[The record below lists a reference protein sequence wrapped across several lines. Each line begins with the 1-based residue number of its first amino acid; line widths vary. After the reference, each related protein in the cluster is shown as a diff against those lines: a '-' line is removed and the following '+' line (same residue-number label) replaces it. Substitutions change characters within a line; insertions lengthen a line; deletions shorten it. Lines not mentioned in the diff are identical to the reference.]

1 MYKWLVLSG
10 EKHYLLVREMR
21 LIDRLAVRNCIPI
34 ELMME
39 NSGKALAFHVKNKF
53 NSTRK
58 SVLCIAGKGNN
69 GGGVIASV
77 RHLLYYGFK
86 VSLLLLFP
94 KTEMSKPARFH
105 LLTIGKN
112 IKIIQYNKKD
122 HKKILSEIE
131 QADVILDG
139 IFGTGFSGDIVEP
152 VYSLIDSINKS
163 QAYVVSNDIPS
174 GIDADTGKVSTICV
188 RANYIVVLH
197 KPKKW
202 VEVKSLPSSKYSI
215 ESIGIP

>member
-1 MYKWLVLSG
+1 
-10 EKHYLLVREMR
+10 MR
-21 LIDRLAVRNCIPI
+21 LIDRLAVRNGIPI

-39 NSGKALAFHVKNKF
+39 NAGKALALHVKNKF

-58 SVLCIAGKGNN
+58 SALCIAGKGNN

-86 VSLLLLFP
+86 VSLVLVFP
-94 KTEMSKPARFH
+94 KTEMSKPARFQ
-105 LLTIGKN
+105 LLTSGKN
-112 IKIIQYNKKD
+112 KVTRCTAGNLKD
-122 HKKILSEIE
+122 VLSEIE
-131 QADVILDG
+131 QADIILDG

-152 VYSLIDSINKS
+152 VYSLIDSINES

-202 VEVKSLPSSKYSI
+202 MEVKSLPSSKYSV